1 MKYSFSSRV
10 RYSETGEN
18 GCLTL
23 PSILNYF
30 QDCSTFQ
37 SEELH
42 HGMEELKKRNRVW
55 VLSFWQVIIDRY
67 PGLGEEIETTTWAW
81 GFKGF
86 MGYRN
91 FVMTTKTGEKLAY
104 ANTYWT
110 YLNLEKG
117 VPARLQPEDV
127 EGYGQDEKLDM
138 EYAPRKIV
146 LPDTREKQE
155 SFVVQKHHLD
165 TNHHV
170 NNCQYVCMAEDY
182 LPEGFQICEMRA
194 EYKQQARL
202 GDVICPETSV
212 ENGKITVLLN
222 DEKENPYAVVEF
234 FSSQKK

>member
-1 MKYSFSSRV
+1 
-10 RYSETGEN
+10 
-18 GCLTL
+18 
-23 PSILNYF
+23 
-30 QDCSTFQ
+30 
-37 SEELH
+37 
-42 HGMEELKKRNRVW
+42 
-55 VLSFWQVIIDRY
+55 
-67 PGLGEEIETTTWAW
+67 
-81 GFKGF
+81 

-170 NNCQYVCMAEDY
+170 NNQQFIDIAMDF
-182 LPEGFQICEMRA
+182 LPEVFCVGQVRA
-194 EYKQQARL
+194 EYRKQAF
-202 GDVICPETSV
+202 
-212 ENGKITVLLN
+212 LN
-222 DEKENPYAVVEF
+222 DILVPCVINGGERVIVMLEDESNVPYMIAEFREKETI
-234 FSSQKK
+234 